1 MSKLIE
7 NYIKQIDKDDIY
19 NFALKNGIELGYDD
33 VDVLIYYL
41 KNKWQLIYKDKDK
54 LIDEICNKL
63 DENLSLKIKKLFYF
77 YLDKYQNY
85 L

>member
-33 VDVLIYYL
+33 VDVLFYYL

-54 LIDEICNKL
+54 LIDEICNML